1 MHRVR
6 EVVGENSRDEEGWVG
21 IRFFGSKRQI
31 FRYNGSPI
39 FLSSV
44 AYQLQFSNLL

>member
-1 MHRVR
+1 M
-6 EVVGENSRDEEGWVG
+6 GEGSRDEEGWVG

-39 FLSSV
+39 FFRPV